1 MERLKTLVF
10 ALVATMLVLPSVHT
24 AHAAGYVDVFQPN
37 LVSKCDGRTE
47 QDAALCLDNIVK
59 SIKQEQKNLKEFPL
73 VLNDIRGPLIGSST
87 TYDGC
92 TAAEVNG
99 SRPSRKPA
107 TVNVGP
113 ACSVEWNAY
122 SAAIGKLMEETC
134 VTKDFYKD
142 ADRLKGWKN
151 DAENAEND
159 YDRCFADRLD
169 SVHANFKRDWE
180 ISNGDAFFSVYK
192 KAVTEYKSY
201 NLDGQLRAVFNGCK
215 AAVQS
220 LQKKDKRAAEAL
232 IARGICQ

>member
-1 MERLKTLVF
+1 MRLDQIAIAIL
-10 ALVATMLVLPSVHT
+10 T
-24 AHAAGYVDVFQPN
+24 ASMFGAQVSSTQAAGYVDVFQPN
-37 LVSKCDGRTE
+37 LVSKCAGRTE

-59 SIKQEQKNLKEFPL
+59 SIKQEQKNLKEFPE
-73 VLNDIRGPLIGSST
+73 VLNDIRGPFTGSST

-92 TAAEVNG
+92 TAAAVNG

-107 TVNVGP
+107 LVSVGP

-122 SAAIGKLMEETC
+122 SQAIGKLMEETC

-142 ADRLKGWKN
+142 DDLLKGWKE

-159 YDRCFADRLD
+159 YDRCFADRLQ

-180 ISNGDAFFSVYK
+180 ISNGDDFFSVYK

-201 NLDGQLRAVFNGCK
+201 NLDGQLRAAFNACK

-220 LQKKDKRAAEAL
+220 YQEKDSRAAQAL
-232 IARGICQ
+232 IAKGICQ